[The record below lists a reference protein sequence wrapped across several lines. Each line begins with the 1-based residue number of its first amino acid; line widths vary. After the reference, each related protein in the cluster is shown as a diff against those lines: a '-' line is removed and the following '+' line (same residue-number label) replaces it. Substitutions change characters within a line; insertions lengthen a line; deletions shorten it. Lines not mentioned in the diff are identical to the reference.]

1 MRFSQAWIVARHD
14 MALIRRR
21 RGLIA
26 GLIAYPLGVGLGFPA
41 LVAYIV
47 ATSPAAGLGSYLP
60 GLINAFG
67 FWFVIGAASVPT
79 SIAAYSIVGEKVE
92 KSLEPLLATPTT
104 DGEVLFGKALT
115 AFVPTMIAVAGG
127 SVLYM
132 FLVDLVTRGPLG
144 YLYYPNATIAVE
156 LLLLAPLASLV
167 AIEASVIISARV
179 ADVRSAQQYA
189 GVIFLPLIVLY
200 VAGETGLSLGAYNQL
215 IIAGIFALVVLV
227 LYVVSLKTFHRD
239 EILTRWK

>member
-14 MALIRRR
+14 IALVRRR
-21 RGLIA
+21 RGVIA

-41 LVAYIV
+41 LVWYIISSNPG
-47 ATSPAAGLGSYLP
+47 TDLGSYLP

-132 FLVDLVTRGPLG
+132 VLIDVVTRGPLG

-167 AIEASVIISARV
+167 AIESSVIISARV

-189 GVIFLPLIVLY
+189 GVIFLPLILVY
-200 VAGETGLSLGAYNQL
+200 IAGEIGFSLGEYNQL
-215 IIAGIFALVVLV
+215 LIGGVFAVIVLV
-227 LYVVSLKTFHRD
+227 LYVVSLKTFHRE